1 MNPDSIANHFARM
14 GARFRLVQPDLKSF
28 RRWTIDYTLDL
39 ARDKRGQI
47 FELCGLPSRLAELDV
62 QVLQC
67 GKAERHL
74 LLLVKTGGTKDRF
87 LCGHD
92 EREWFVAAVPGN
104 ASNVAVSTSSDLA
117 ASAGRSSRYNP
128 MACAMPRITPDS
140 APANGSA
147 VTTARFF
154 VRANG
159 SSCRLTACLSIPG
172 SC

>member
-1 MNPDSIANHFARM
+1 MNPNSIANHFARM

-28 RRWTIDYTLDL
+28 RRWTLDYTLDL
-39 ARDKRGQI
+39 AHDKRGQI
-47 FELCGLPSRLAELDV
+47 FELCGVPARLAELDV

-74 LLLVKTGGTKDRF
+74 LLLVKTGETKDRF

-104 ASNVAVSTSSDLA
+104 ASNVVQGST
-117 ASAGRSSRYNP
+117 
-128 MACAMPRITPDS
+128 C
-140 APANGSA
+140 ANGSA
-147 VTTARFF
+147 VTTALFCAK
-154 VRANG
+154 ANG
-159 SSCRLTACLSIPG
+159 SSCRLTTCMWIRS